1 MNKRVLSRSMFNR
14 TARNKLY
21 NKGGL
26 PSVQKFQFGGVP
38 KLPPVGME
46 DYKFL
51 NDMIRS
57 GNVQGLQSILQ
68 SRKPGRPGFGSLP
81 FQMTNIARS
90 EERKL
95 NPAPSILDLLKNL
108 VKPTDAQKEMS
119 KDLNKKDDSLTGEKL
134 KELKIPELPT
144 NLPEDPAQ
152 TDFDAKSPPSKPL
165 SETNLSQIDFDKQ
178 EQPQGVVTP
187 KSDKPATE
195 DPMQSVLDAKVVET
209 PLSKPS
215 ESQIKS
221 QKSINEAKAKAS
233 SLPNT
238 LNVIEQPEKLN
249 VVSNNIQDQEE
260 GKSIL
265 NNIDLIKKQDQ
276 KLNLSDIDLNKKL
289 MDAMGATK
297 EEEDLTLEQHY
308 KKIEEISKVL
318 DLDVDPKEENRMRAF
333 NIAMFGFDLA
343 AQESPN
349 ALTNLGKAG
358 RNFVKREMDTAKEK
372 KKQKKE
378 LKKFN
383 LTNAL
388 INDNAETKFF
398 REMKKQRTS
407 QEYDWLKTELQDET
421 KRDIASAQIAANK
434 ANLTASLELKES
446 MFNAAQSLK
455 ADLANLTSKD
465 RKEIAQLQANLQ
477 IAGLDQ
483 KAFQFDESMNFNE
496 WKTNLNNELT
506 KTIADNRNEFSV
518 LSSVVGNFDAA
529 NSAVYQVR
537 RNAGLRGEDIFGTRT
552 LDDGSKLTFM
562 EEVAQYAK
570 LLPSKTKLGPQP
582 YDQQRFFQNLQDTLL
597 KNPDSVDDI
606 IALARKNNPG
616 KEITRASPEFA
627 TALNQVVNNIISG
640 GGQTTAT
647 ETDEIVDLSKS

>member
-26 PSVQKFQFGGVP
+26 PSVQKFQFGGMP
-38 KLPPVGME
+38 TLPPIGTFE
-46 DYKFL
+46 ELFQ
-51 NDMIRS
+51 RS
-57 GNVQGLQSILQ
+57 LRAGDRKGLGALSANQFIPPAL
-68 SRKPGRPGFGSLP
+68 K
-81 FQMTNIARS
+81 ARS
-90 EERKL
+90 IQEQQRLLQEQIGNRASK
-95 NPAPSILDLLKNL
+95 NTSILDFLKNL

-119 KDLNKKDDSLTGEKL
+119 KDLSKKDDSLTGEKL
-134 KELKIPELPT
+134 KELKIPEPGPSDT
-144 NLPEDPAQ
+144 EIM
-152 TDFDAKSPPSKPL
+152 TSTMPP

-178 EQPQGVVTP
+178 EQPKGVVTP
-187 KSDKPATE
+187 KSNKPATE

-297 EEEDLTLEQHY
+297 EEEDLPLEQHY

-407 QEYDWLKTELQDET
+407 QEYDWLKTALQDET

-496 WKTNLNNELT
+496 WKTNLDNELT

-582 YDQQRFFQNLQDTLL
+582 YDQERFTQDL
-597 KNPDSVDDI
+597 KRTIMGNQTSIDEI
-606 IALARKNNPG
+606 LAVAQQNNPG
-616 KEITRASPEFA
+616 KKITTASPEFA
-627 TALNQVVNNIISG
+627 TALNQVISNLTSG

-647 ETDEIVDLSKS
+647 ETNEIVDLSK